1 MEDRSGA
8 NIKKSVVP
16 SASIFVRN
24 FKIEI
29 DEKRILRLIGYK
41 KRGIGITASIR
52 DVIAEERVKLDR
64 LLEPVSVYR
73 IIDHEET
80 NKHPIFSDAEM
91 VAFCLCTIGPRLE
104 QAVKTLIT
112 EGEILRSLILDAL
125 GSEAVEDVATQSDRI
140 IAEKALKMHFWPSK
154 RYSPGYKNWMLEEQR
169 FIFGILPAVDIGV
182 KLHEE
187 SCMMI
192 PRKSI
197 SFRINF
203 YLDKNLTTRKI
214 NKKGVKSSKIQ
225 IPRP

>member
-1 MEDRSGA
+1 MG
-8 NIKKSVVP
+8 NIIKRVMP
-16 SASIFVRN
+16 SASIFIRH

-29 DEKRILRLIGYK
+29 DENRILRLMGYK
-41 KRGIGITASIR
+41 KRGMEVTASIR
-52 DVIAEERVKLDR
+52 DVIAEERIKLDR

-73 IIDHEET
+73 IIDYEET
-80 NKHPIFSDAEM
+80 NKHPIFANAEG

-104 QAVKTLIT
+104 LAVKTLMA

-125 GSEAVEDVATQSDRI
+125 GSEAVEEVADQSDRI
-140 IAEKALKMHFWPSK
+140 LAEKALKMHFWPSK

-169 FIFGILPAVDIGV
+169 YIFEILPVTDIGV

-192 PRKSI
+192 PQKSI

-203 YLDKNLTTRKI
+203 YSDKNLTTRKM
-214 NKKGVKSSKIQ
+214 NKREG
-225 IPRP
+225 P